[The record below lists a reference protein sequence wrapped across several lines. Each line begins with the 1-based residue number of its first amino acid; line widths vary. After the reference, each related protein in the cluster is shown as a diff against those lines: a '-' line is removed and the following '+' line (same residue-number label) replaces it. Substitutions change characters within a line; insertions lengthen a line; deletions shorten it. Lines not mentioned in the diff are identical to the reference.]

1 MARGVWQMKIRWGA
15 SPAFLA
21 AIGFL
26 FVTVGACSMVRAGEA
41 PADADDLHQKELE
54 RLRDFLAGPNRTFAT
69 RRDAA
74 AGLLEK
80 DSDDARTIL
89 VEVLAAPSEA
99 ARAVLGEIAA
109 RDSASE
115 AFIDPVFQLL
125 RSEDEAVRRAAAQA
139 FGAYQGNEKV
149 LAGLKDLATDA
160 KAPVP
165 VRLSAVEALSQIVD
179 PRAVAAL
186 VEATSTA
193 PGDVATAAARALVD
207 MTGLAEFGTS
217 SEQWAAWWK
226 RHKDEP
232 ETSFLRGLLR
242 RFRAELRRRDAALT
256 GTEDRLSR
264 LLNEIYEVADAKQ
277 KGSLIQSHLED
288 GLPQVRLVA
297 GRQATALAREVVG
310 ANNGGRQAYQPLI
323 QLLLKHV
330 ADEVPAV
337 RAACADALAAWQET
351 AAGPVLLARLE
362 TEKSPEV
369 RAALAAALGAL
380 KTGEAIPRLTM
391 MLESSSP
398 AEVVK
403 AAGALGALGDRSTLG
418 AAAVDAALEPLGR
431 LARSSPDAG
440 VREAACRALAKI
452 AHPSAEQV
460 LVEALGDQAAGV
472 RFSAAQGLG
481 NLGKVG
487 PGTVEAL
494 GAHLQDDNK
503 GVRQAVAAA
512 LAKLGGPDAA
522 RKMAD
527 RLKPGAETEPAVR
540 SALWTAIQGLA
551 QQGDLPDF
559 AQELGDR
566 FFALEGTEAMQRAA
580 ALYEIA
586 QSKYPASE
594 AGSQKLRAL
603 LERLVDAY
611 VAAGMLEKAAPVL
624 RQLLADTPSENRE
637 RRQELQQQL
646 GLILLE
652 KGPYGEAGQ
661 VLARTT
667 EALEPADRGP
677 LVKAVLARAEV
688 LVRTDKPEQ
697 ALELI
702 DAFKAARTNWPA
714 AEQAEAF
721 DQLQGEAVRAAV
733 ARAIVNLS
741 GSDEQVQAA
750 VAALKKIGR
759 PAAGGLL
766 EALESAAREGRAAV
780 ERRILAALE
789 VVTGRTDHGYDP
801 AAPLEN
807 RLKAIAKWRKTLAAS
822 SAGKNSPEAGA
833 RPPETQPPPG
843 ETP

>member
-1 MARGVWQMKIRWGA
+1 MVRGVWQMKIRW
-15 SPAFLA
+15 STYPAFLA
-21 AIGFL
+21 ALGLAFL
-26 FVTVGACSMVRAGEA
+26 IAFVGSAVRAGEA
-41 PADADDLHQKELE
+41 PTDAVDLHQKELE

-89 VEVLAAPSEA
+89 VGVLAAPSEA
-99 ARAVLGEIAA
+99 ARAVLEEIAA

-165 VRLSAVEALSQIVD
+165 VRLSAVEAISQIVD

-186 VEATSTA
+186 VEVTSAA

-297 GRQATALAREVVG
+297 ARQATALAREVVG

-323 QLLLKHV
+323 QLLLKHA

-380 KTGEAIPRLTM
+380 KTGEAIPRLTR

-403 AAGALGALGDRSTLG
+403 AASALGALGDRSTLG

-460 LVEALGDQAAGV
+460 LFEALGDQAAGV

-494 GAHLQDDNK
+494 GAHLQDDSK

-512 LAKLGGPDAA
+512 LAKLGGPNAA

-551 QQGDLPDF
+551 QQGDLPDL

-566 FFALEGTEAMQRAA
+566 FFSLEGAEAMQRAA

-603 LERLVDAY
+603 RERLVDAY
-611 VAAGMLEKAAPVL
+611 VAAEMLEKAAPVL

-667 EALEPADRGP
+667 EALAPADRGP
-677 LVKAVLARAEV
+677 FVKAVLARAEV

-721 DQLQGEAVRAAV
+721 DQLQGEAVKAAV

-750 VAALKKIGR
+750 VAGLKKIGR

-766 EALESAAREGRAAV
+766 EALESAARESRAPA
-780 ERRILAALE
+780 EAKILSALE
-789 VVTGRTDHGYDP
+789 AVTGRTDHGYDP
-801 AAPLEN
+801 AASREN
-807 RLKAIAKWRKTLAAS
+807 RLKAIANWRKTLAS
-822 SAGKNSPEAGA
+822 PSAEKNFPEAGA
-833 RPPETQPPPG
+833 RSPETQPPSRESP
-843 ETP
+843 